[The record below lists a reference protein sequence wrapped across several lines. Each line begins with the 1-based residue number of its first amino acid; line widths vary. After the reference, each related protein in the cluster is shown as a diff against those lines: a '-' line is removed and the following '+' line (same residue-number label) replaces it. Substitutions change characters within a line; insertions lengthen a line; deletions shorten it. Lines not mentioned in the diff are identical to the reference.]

1 MLSRRPIV
9 LCPPYKAS
17 HVMVSH
23 DRKFVGVDASTS
35 TELIL
40 IQYHLIWVLPGM
52 LSLAAK
58 VLI

>member
-1 MLSRRPIV
+1 MLSRRSIV

-23 DRKFVGVDASTS
+23 DRKFEGGDVSTS

-40 IQYHLIWVLPGM
+40 IQYHLMWVLPGM